1 MKLVGRLEGRGVH
14 LEALLNRWNKQE
26 EGIEAILVWL
36 KEIRIY
42 LSQDIPESYD
52 QLLAA
57 NKQCEVRFWTKNT

>member
-1 MKLVGRLEGRGVH
+1 MGRLEGRGEH
-14 LEALLNRWNKQE
+14 LESLLSRWNKQE

-57 NKQCEVRFWTKNT
+57 YRQCGVRFSTKNIE